1 MIIKKAIKIKCFI
14 ITCYI
19 NIGEFFMDKSEFFHM
34 FVFVGV
40 FNNGPGAA
48 VKLYNLTA
56 ASVHG
61 PKQRNLRFT
70 ESQRQT
76 REKQK

>member
-1 MIIKKAIKIKCFI
+1 MFYYYLLYKYRWIFQGQVWNFS
-14 ITCYI
+14 YY
-19 NIGEFFMDKSEFFHM
+19 M
-34 FVFVGV
+34 FVILGV
-40 FNNGPGAA
+40 FNYGPGAA

>member
-1 MIIKKAIKIKCFI
+1 
-14 ITCYI
+14 
-19 NIGEFFMDKSEFFHM
+19 MDKSEFFHM
-34 FVFVGV
+34 FVIVGV

-48 VKLYNLTA
+48 VKLYNFTA

>member
-1 MIIKKAIKIKCFI
+1 MKCFI
-14 ITCYI
+14 ITRYI

-34 FVFVGV
+34 FVIVGV